1 MSEERPKALDRL
13 DRGLASAEFV
23 LIAVFTLAALGI
35 GVAQVVLRYGF
46 NSGFTWS
53 ESVFVLCTVAGM
65 LFAGSR
71 AVREDKHVRVDLLY
85 MVIPDRARRVLL
97 LVSHVVTG
105 VLCAFFA
112 VCGVLYVRF
121 THMIGTAQVDTGIP
135 DWIIYL
141 LVPITMGAFA
151 LRYVIRIVRALRGED
166 EVTPHALPAVA
177 SEAEGRT

>member
-1 MSEERPKALDRL
+1 MTDGRPKAFDRL
-13 DRGLASAEFV
+13 DRLLAGAELV
-23 LIAVFTLAALGI
+23 LISGFTLAALGI

-85 MVIPDRARRVLL
+85 MVISDRSRRVLML
-97 LVSHVVTG
+97 IQHVIAG
-105 VLCAFFA
+105 ALCAFFA
-112 VCGVLYVRF
+112 VCGFLYVRF

-135 DWIIYL
+135 DWIVYL
-141 LVPITMGAFA
+141 LVPIAMGAFA
-151 LRYVIRIVRALRGED
+151 LRYVIRIVRAVRGED
-166 EVTPHALPAVA
+166 EATPHALPAAALEV
-177 SEAEGRT
+177 EGRT